1 MDMSAILIN
10 SFWAGLFAASLG
22 VVLTTLPQTVLPCFL
37 CGLVGRFVR
46 NVLVG
51 YGLTPHASVVIAAAV
66 CVAVST
72 IVVKRRQDQS
82 AIALVTGILPLGASV
97 ALFNTIGGTLK
108 LASLKG
114 DALTVAST
122 QLVANLTDVLATTL
136 AIVLGLLAGYVLLW
150 PFKPREKALERRR

>member
-10 SFWAGLFAASLG
+10 SFWAGLF
-22 VVLTTLPQTVLPCFL
+22 
-37 CGLVGRFVR
+37 VGRFVR

-51 YGLTPHASVVIAAAV
+51 YGLTPHASVVIAAAA

-108 LASLKG
+108 MASLKG
-114 DALTVAST
+114 EALTVAST
-122 QLVANLTDVLATTL
+122 QLLANLTDVLATTL

-150 PFKPREKALERRR
+150 PFKPREKA